1 LRKEAVGRNHRSGE
15 VAGLGRT
22 HGEALIS
29 TAKGAY
35 TACRG
40 LTSVLETVI
49 EEKRKR
55 EQLKVKR
62 DLLFERYLKHPMDAH
77 LAIEIK
83 TIDDQIA
90 EHAKR
95 ADRKTGTRN

>member
-1 LRKEAVGRNHRSGE
+1 
-15 VAGLGRT
+15 
-22 HGEALIS
+22 
-29 TAKGAY
+29 
-35 TACRG
+35 
-40 LTSVLETVI
+40 
-49 EEKRKR
+49 
-55 EQLKVKR
+55 
-62 DLLFERYLKHPMDAH
+62 MDAH

>member
-1 LRKEAVGRNHRSGE
+1 M
-15 VAGLGRT
+15 
-22 HGEALIS
+22 
-29 TAKGAY
+29 
-35 TACRG
+35 
-40 LTSVLETVI
+40 LETAI

>member
-1 LRKEAVGRNHRSGE
+1 M
-15 VAGLGRT
+15 
-22 HGEALIS
+22 
-29 TAKGAY
+29 
-35 TACRG
+35 
-40 LTSVLETVI
+40 LETVI
-49 EEKRKR
+49 EEKRKH

-62 DLLFERYLKHPMDAH
+62 NLLFERYLEHPMDAH

-90 EHAKR
+90 EHTNR